1 MHHHHDLVSAL
12 LQQVATEII
21 LPRFLNLHADEIVEK
36 SPGEIVTIA
45 DREAEIRL
53 SEGLNII
60 DGDARI
66 VGEEACSADPMLLAD
81 LDRGRCWI
89 IDPIDG
95 TANFA
100 AGRQPFGIMIALVED
115 GVAQAGWLFD
125 PVNNRMCHASRG
137 GGAFINDVAI
147 MAKPSNA
154 EFPIVSI
161 ASQFMTEEGRAA
173 VHARAERA
181 FEVVQIPRCAAE
193 HYPRICLGQNDM
205 AMFQRTLPW
214 DHIPGALFLTE
225 AGGHVARWDGTPYRV
240 GDDGMGILAAA
251 SPALWDLG
259 AEVLLGQPSVPKTLR
274 SQAGSLGR
282 WR

>member
-1 MHHHHDLVSAL
+1 VSA
-12 LQQVATEII
+12 EIV
-21 LPRFLNLHADEIVEK
+21 LPRFLNLRADEIMEK

-53 SEGLNII
+53 SEGLNVI

-66 VGEEACSADPMLLAD
+66 VGEEGCSADPSLLAD

-100 AGRQPFGIMIALVED
+100 AGREPFGIMIALVED
-115 GVAQAGWLFD
+115 GVAQAGWLYD

-137 GGAFINDVAI
+137 RGAFINGVAI
-147 MAKPSNA
+147 TARPSNA

-181 FEVVQIPRCAAE
+181 FQVVPIPRCAAE

-240 GDDGMGILAAA
+240 GDDATGILAAA

-259 AEVLLGQPSVPKTLR
+259 AEVLLRLPTLHKTLR
-274 SQAGSLGR
+274 SQAGSSGR
-282 WR
+282 FR